1 MERKI
6 VVSDDISEELDVDR
20 LLFFIELVIEP
31 LREFTTFLGTF

>member
-6 VVSDDISEELDVDR
+6 VVSDDISEKLDVDR
-20 LLFFIELVIEP
+20 LLFFIEFVIEP